1 MASNEEQRKQ
11 QLVDALAAQAKVRV
25 SSGDAAAVEE
35 WIRQYYRLVS
45 PDDMVYTE
53 PETLLGGALTL
64 WQLAAQ
70 RMPGT
75 AIVRIFNPTVEKE
88 GWTLNHTVVEIVN
101 DDMPF
106 LVDSVTAE
114 FGRVDR
120 NIHVVTH
127 PVMTVYRDAAGHRV
141 GIAHEGSAPPAGA
154 VAVQESYMHVEVDQE
169 TSAGDLE
176 TMRRN
181 VESVLSDVRAAV
193 TDWQPM
199 QKRLVEVI
207 EGIQKS
213 SAPTPKDELDE
224 AVEFLRWL
232 ADNNFVFLGYRRYS
246 FHSEKGEDFLR
257 IVDGSG
263 LGVLRN
269 VRQES
274 KERGQNAFSP
284 EFSAFARN
292 RELLIVAKAN
302 SRATVHRPVHMDRI
316 GIKYFDDKGNLL
328 GEDRFLGLFTSVAY
342 SKSVHDI
349 PLLRRKT
356 SRMVERAGLGATSH
370 DGKALAQILE
380 TLPRDEMF
388 QVTEDQLFE
397 ISMGVLQLQE
407 RQRIAVFVRRD
418 VFERFV
424 SCLVY
429 VPRDRYNTE
438 VREKIKAIL
447 AEEFSG
453 PVTAFYTQITDS
465 PLARGHFIVRTEPGK
480 VPQYDLKRI
489 EARVANAART
499 WSDNLRLE
507 LIERHGEEKGIEVC
521 KRFADAFP
529 IGYQEYFSAEEAVAD
544 INGIEA
550 LLANGELQVELY
562 ERQFSHGTEL
572 RCKLIH
578 GGDVLTLSEM
588 VPHFENMGLK
598 VSIVLPFDVSVPGVA
613 TSVHIRDFQ
622 LETSGFPIDIN
633 AIREL
638 FREAM
643 RRVWKGEMEDDGF
656 NRLVVRAGLAWHEVV
671 ILRAYTKYLRQT
683 GIAFSQQYMEQTVAN
698 HPSIAADLVRLFNL
712 TFDPSLTSEQR
723 AVAADIRKQ
732 IGEGLEEITNADEDR
747 ILRRYLNLIDSTLRT
762 NCFQRG
768 PNGERKEYLSFKFDS
783 KKVAELP
790 SPRPMVEI
798 SVYSTRME
806 GVHLRGGKVARGGI
820 RWSDRREDFRTEV
833 LGLVKAQMVKNVVI
847 VPVGSKGGFV
857 LKRPPV
863 GRDEFQRE
871 GVECYKTLLR
881 GMLDITD
888 NYAGTSVIPP
898 RDVVRLDGDD
908 PYLVVA
914 ADKGTA
920 TFSDIANG
928 VSKDYGFWLGD
939 AFASGGSV
947 GYDHKKMGITA
958 KGAWEAV
965 KRHFREHGTG
975 IDIQT
980 TDFTCVGVGDMAG
993 DVFGNGM
1000 LLSRHTKLLGAF
1012 NHMHVFVDPDPDPA
1026 KSFAERERLFNL
1038 PRSTWADYNAELLS
1052 KGGAIFER
1060 KSKSITVS
1068 DEVKRCFGLESNHTT
1083 PTDLIRTMLKA
1094 DVDLLWL
1101 GGIGTYVKASDETD
1115 ADARDRANDAL
1126 RVDATELRCKVV
1138 GEGANL
1144 GCTQRG
1150 RIEFSLAGRQRG
1162 AGRINTDAIDNS
1174 AGVDT
1179 SDHEVNIKILVD
1191 SLVASGELSPERRL
1205 TFLADMTEEV
1215 GRLVLRDNYE
1225 QTQAISASEALGVS
1239 ALDLQSR
1246 YIRSLER
1253 AGRLDRAIEGLPD
1266 DETLAE
1272 RRADDVGLMRSEI
1285 AVLLAYSKIH
1295 LYDELLASDAPDDP
1309 VLAKELVNYFPKP
1322 LQKEFRAGIEKH
1334 RLRRE
1339 IIATCVT
1346 NAMINR
1352 VGPSFLHK
1360 MMEETGRGP
1369 GDVARAYTV
1378 ARDAFDLDALWH
1390 AIEGL
1395 DNKVPAA
1402 IQTTMMLD
1410 IAGLVERSTLW
1421 LLRRYPTLDTATRI
1435 DQFRPRIAALHVG
1448 LSGVLSEADWALVR
1462 AKAHDIEMWGLP
1474 SDLSLRLA
1482 SLQKLAA
1489 AFDIVRMSLD
1499 GGFSSEDVG
1508 RVYFALGQRLQLDRL
1523 YAAASSVSG
1532 DSPWQ
1537 KAAADALLEDAYACH
1552 GRIASKILE
1561 AGGSNRSEAVAA
1573 WLAARPGVMAR
1584 IDQLISDLRGVTS
1597 IDLAMVTVAVRHLRM
1612 LAES

>member
-1 MASNEEQRKQ
+1 MPSSEEQRKQ
-11 QLVDALAAQAKVRV
+11 KLVDSLAAEAKARV
-25 SSGDAAAVEE
+25 PAAEAADAEE
-35 WIRQYYRLVS
+35 WIRQYYRLVA

-53 PETLLGGALTL
+53 PATLLGGAMTL
-64 WQLAAQ
+64 WELAAL
-70 RMPGT
+70 RKPGT
-75 AIVRIFNPTVEKE
+75 AAVRIFNPSVERE
-88 GWTLNHTVVEIVN
+88 GWALNHTVVEIVN

-127 PVMTVYRDAAGHRV
+127 PVVTIYRDASGRRV
-141 GIAHEGSAPPAGA
+141 GLAREGAVPPAGA
-154 VAVQESYMHVEVDQE
+154 TAVQESYMHVEIDQE
-169 TSAGDLE
+169 TSSADLE
-176 TMRRN
+176 TLLRDI
-181 VESVLSDVRAAV
+181 ESVLADVRAAV
-193 TDWQPM
+193 TDWRPM
-199 QKRLVEVI
+199 QKRLVDVI
-207 EGIQKS
+207 EGIEKGN
-213 SAPTPKDELDE
+213 APTPKDELVE
-224 AVEFLRWL
+224 AVAFLRWL
-232 ADNNFVFLGYRRYS
+232 ADNNFVLLGYRRYS
-246 FHSEKGEDFLR
+246 FHTEQGADFLR

-274 KERGQNAFSP
+274 KDRGQYAFSP

-292 RELLIVAKAN
+292 DELLIVAKAN

-328 GEDRFLGLFTSVAY
+328 GEDRFLGLFTSGAY

-349 PLLRRKT
+349 PLLRRKA
-356 SRMVERAGLGATSH
+356 SRTLDRAGLGATSH

-388 QVTEDQLFE
+388 QITEDQLFE

-407 RQRIAVFVRRD
+407 RQRIALFVRKD

-438 VREKIKAIL
+438 VREKIRVIL
-447 AEEFSG
+447 EEEFGG
-453 PVTAFYTQITDS
+453 PVTAAYTQITDS
-465 PLARGHFIVRTEPGK
+465 PLARGHFIVRTEQGN
-480 VPQYDLKRI
+480 VPQYDVRRV

-507 LIERHGEEKGIEVC
+507 LIERHGEEKGIEVW
-521 KRFADAFP
+521 KRFSDAFP
-529 IGYQEYFSAEEAVAD
+529 AGYQEYFSAEEAVAD

-562 ERQFSHGTEL
+562 ERQLRQGNEL

-578 GGDVLTLSEM
+578 GGEVLTLSEM
-588 VPHFENMGLK
+588 IPHFENMGLR
-598 VSIVLPFDVSVPGVA
+598 VSLVLPFDVAVPGA
-613 TSVHIRDFQ
+613 KTSVHIRDLQ
-622 LETSGFPIDIN
+622 LETNGFAIDID
-633 AIREL
+633 AIREN

-643 RRVWKGEMEDDGF
+643 RRVWKREMEDDGF
-656 NRLVVRAGLAWHEVV
+656 NRLVVQAGLAWHEVV
-671 ILRAYTKYLRQT
+671 VLRAYTKYLRQT
-683 GIAFSQQYMEQTVAN
+683 GIAFSQQYMEQTVSN
-698 HPSIAADLVRLFNL
+698 HPAIVANLVRLFSV
-712 TFDPSLTSEQR
+712 TFDPSLDALQR
-723 AVAADIRKQ
+723 GEATKIRKE
-732 IGEGLEEITNADEDR
+732 IAEGLEEITNADEDR

-762 NCFQRG
+762 NCFQKG
-768 PNGERKEYLSFKFDS
+768 PNGERKDYLSFKFDS
-783 KKVAELP
+783 KNVAELP
-790 SPRPMVEI
+790 SPRPMFEI

-820 RWSDRREDFRTEV
+820 RWSDRREDFRTEI

-857 LKRPPV
+857 LKHPPA
-863 GRDEFQRE
+863 GREEFQRE

-888 NYAGTSVIPP
+888 NYAGTSVVPP
-898 RDVVRLDGDD
+898 RDVVRLDADD

-928 VSKDYGFWLGD
+928 VSKEYGFWLGD

-965 KRHFREHGTG
+965 KRHFREHGKG

-980 TDFTCVGVGDMAG
+980 TDFTCIGVGDMAG

-1012 NHMHVFVDPDPDPA
+1012 NHMHVFLDPNPDPA
-1026 KSFAERERLFNL
+1026 TSFAERERLFNL
-1038 PRSTWADYNAELLS
+1038 PRSTWADYDASVLS

-1060 KSKSITVS
+1060 KAKSISVS
-1068 DEVKRCFGLESNHTT
+1068 DEVKACFGLESNQIA
-1083 PTDLIRTMLKA
+1083 PNDMIRTMLKA
-1094 DVDLLWL
+1094 GVDLLWL
-1101 GGIGTYVKASDETD
+1101 GGIGTYVKASDETH

-1150 RIEFSLAGRQRG
+1150 RIEFALVGRHVG

-1191 SLVASGELSPERRL
+1191 SLVASGELSTERRL
-1205 TFLADMTEEV
+1205 ALLAEMTDEV
-1215 GRLVLRDNYE
+1215 GHLVLRDNYE
-1225 QTQAISASEALGVS
+1225 QTQAISAAEALGVS
-1239 ALDLQSR
+1239 ALDVQSR

-1266 DETLAE
+1266 DETLVE
-1272 RRADDVGLMRSEI
+1272 RRAEDLGLMRSEI

-1309 VLAKELVNYFPKP
+1309 VLARELVSYFPKP
-1322 LQKEFRAGIEKH
+1322 LQNEFHTGIEKH

-1346 NAMINR
+1346 NSMINR
-1352 VGPSFLHK
+1352 VGPTFLFR

-1369 GDVARAYTV
+1369 GEVARAYTI
-1378 ARDAFDLDALWH
+1378 ARDAFDLEALWR

-1395 DNKVPAA
+1395 DNRVPAA
-1402 IQTTMMLD
+1402 IQTSMMLE

-1421 LLRRYPTLDTATRI
+1421 LLRMYAALDTATRI
-1435 DQFRPRIAALHVG
+1435 EQFRPRIAALHIG
-1448 LSGVLSEADWALVR
+1448 LSGVLGELSWSQVR
-1462 AKAHDIEMWGLP
+1462 EKAHEIEMWGLP
-1474 SDLSLRLA
+1474 TDLALRLA

-1508 RVYFALGQRLQLDRL
+1508 RVYFALGQRLHLDRL
-1523 YAAASSVSG
+1523 YAAASGVGG

-1552 GRIASKILE
+1552 GRITSRILE
-1561 AGGSNRSEAVAA
+1561 KSDASRPDAVTA
-1573 WLAARPGVMAR
+1573 WLAARPVNMAR
-1584 IDQLISDLRGVTS
+1584 IDQLINDLRGVGT
-1597 IDLAMVTVAVRHLRM
+1597 IDLAMVTVAVRHLRA
-1612 LAES
+1612 LADS

>member
-11 QLVDALAAQAKVRV
+11 QLIDSLARQARMRLSQTEATDA
-25 SSGDAAAVEE
+25 EE
-35 WIRQYYRLVS
+35 WVRQYYRLVS
-45 PDDMVYTE
+45 PDDMVYTQ
-53 PETLLGGALTL
+53 PETLLGGAMTL
-64 WQLAAQ
+64 WQLAET
-70 RMPGT
+70 RKPGE
-75 AIVRIFNPTVEKE
+75 AIVRIFNPSQERE
-88 GWTLNHTVVEIVN
+88 GWTLNHTVVEIAN

-114 FGRVDR
+114 FSRLDR
-120 NIHVVTH
+120 NVHVVIH
-127 PVMTVYRDAAGHRV
+127 PVFSIYRDASGRRV
-141 GIAHEGSAPPAGA
+141 GLARDGVTAPAGA
-154 VAVQESYMHVEVDQE
+154 TLVQESYMHVEIDQE
-169 TSAGDLE
+169 TSEADLASI
-176 TMRRN
+176 RKD
-181 VESVLSDVRAAV
+181 VASVLEDVRAAV

-199 QKRLVEVI
+199 RRRLLEVI
-207 EGIQKS
+207 EGVVRS
-213 SAPTPKDELDE
+213 HAPTPKDELDE
-224 AVEFLRWL
+224 SVEFLRWL
-232 ADNNFVFLGYRRYS
+232 ADNNFVLIGYRRYT
-246 FHSEKGEDFLR
+246 FHSEEGKDFLR

-269 VRQES
+269 VRAES
-274 KERGQNAFSP
+274 KERGVQPFAP

-292 RELLIVAKAN
+292 RDLLIVAKAN
-302 SRATVHRPVHMDRI
+302 SRSTVHRPVHMDRI
-316 GIKYFDDKGNLL
+316 GIKYFDEKGNLL
-328 GEDRFLGLFTSVAY
+328 GEDRFLGLFTSAAY
-342 SKSVHDI
+342 SRSVHEI
-349 PLLRRKT
+349 PLLRHKAKRT
-356 SRMVERAGLGATSH
+356 IERAGLGATSH

-388 QVTEDQLFE
+388 QITEDQLFE
-397 ISMGVLQLQE
+397 IAMGVLQLQE
-407 RQRIAVFVRRD
+407 RQRIALFVRKD
-418 VFERFV
+418 IFERFV

-429 VPRDRYNTE
+429 VPRDRYSSA
-438 VREKIKAIL
+438 VRERIRVIL
-447 AEEFSG
+447 EEEFSG

-465 PLARGHFIVRTEPGK
+465 PLARGHFIVRTAPGK
-480 VPQYDLKRI
+480 VPQFDAKRI

-507 LIERHGEEKGIEVC
+507 LVERHGEEKGIEVC
-521 KRFADAFP
+521 KRYGDAFP
-529 IGYQEYFSAEEAVAD
+529 VAFQERFSAEEAVID
-544 INGIEA
+544 IDGIES
-550 LLANGELQVELY
+550 LLATGELQIDLY
-562 ERQFSHGTEL
+562 ERQLAHGSEL

-578 GGDVLTLSEM
+578 GGEVLTLSEM
-588 VPHFENMGLK
+588 IPHFENMGLK
-598 VSIVLPFDVSVPGVA
+598 VSLVLPFDVNLPAA
-613 TSVHIRDFQ
+613 TTKVHIRDFH
-622 LETSGFPIDIN
+622 LETYGFPIDIEG
-633 AIREL
+633 IRET

-656 NRLVVRAGLAWHEVV
+656 NRLVVQAGLQWHEVV

-683 GIAFSQQYMEQTVAN
+683 GIAFSQQYMEQTATN
-698 HPSIAADLVRLFNL
+698 HPSIAADLVRLFHL
-712 TFDPSLTSEQR
+712 KFDPSLTPEQR
-723 AVAADIRKQ
+723 AEAGGIRKQ
-732 IGEGLEEITNADEDR
+732 IESGLEGITNADEDR
-747 ILRRYLNLIDSTLRT
+747 ILRRYLNLVDSTLRT
-762 NCFQRG
+762 NCYQRDAK
-768 PNGERKEYLSFKFDS
+768 GERKEYLSFKLDS
-783 KKVAELP
+783 KQVAELP
-790 SPRPMVEI
+790 SPRPMFEI
-798 SVYSTRME
+798 FVYSTRME

-857 LKRPPV
+857 LKRPPA
-863 GRDEFQRE
+863 GREEFQRE

-888 NYAGTSVIPP
+888 NFAGASVIPP
-898 RDVVRLDGDD
+898 RDVVRLDPDD

-965 KRHFREHGTG
+965 KRHFREHGAG

-1000 LLSRHTKLLGAF
+1000 LLSRHTKLVGAF
-1012 NHMHVFVDPDPDPA
+1012 NHMHIFVDPDPDPET
-1026 KSFAERERLFNL
+1026 SFAERERLFNL
-1038 PRSTWADYNAELLS
+1038 PRSSWADYSAGVLS
-1052 KGGAIFER
+1052 KGGAIFDR
-1060 KSKSITVS
+1060 KLKSITVS
-1068 DEVKRCFGLESNHTT
+1068 DEVKERFGLESHTLA
-1083 PTDLIRTMLKA
+1083 PNDMIRVMLTA

-1101 GGIGTYVKASDETD
+1101 GGIGTYVKASDETQ

-1150 RIEFSLAGRQRG
+1150 RIEFSLAGRRTG

-1191 SLVASGELSPERRL
+1191 SLVAAGELSAERRL
-1205 TFLADMTEEV
+1205 TLLADMTDEV

-1225 QTQAISASEALGVS
+1225 QTQAISAAEALGVA

-1266 DETLAE
+1266 DETLVE
-1272 RRADDVGLMRSEI
+1272 RRAEGLGLMRSELAI
-1285 AVLLAYSKIH
+1285 LLAYSKIH

-1309 VLAKELVNYFPKP
+1309 VLERELVAYFPKP

-1352 VGPSFLHK
+1352 VGPTFLHQ
-1360 MMEETGRGP
+1360 MMEETGRSP
-1369 GDVARAYTV
+1369 GDVARAYTI
-1378 ARDAFDLDALWH
+1378 ARDAFDLQTLWH
-1390 AIEGL
+1390 AIEAL

-1402 IQTTMMLD
+1402 VQTKMMLE

-1421 LLRRYPTLDTATRI
+1421 LLRRYPVLDTATCI
-1435 DQFRPRIAALHVG
+1435 DQFRPRIAALHIA
-1448 LSGVLSEADWALVR
+1448 LSGVLGEGDWAEVR
-1462 AKAHDIEMWGLP
+1462 TRARDIELGGLP
-1474 SDLSLRLA
+1474 TDLALRLA

-1499 GGFSSEDVG
+1499 GGFSAEDVG

-1523 YAAASSVSG
+1523 YSAARSGGG

-1561 AGGSNRSEAVAA
+1561 AGGSNQSDAVTG

-1584 IDQLISDLRGVTS
+1584 IDQFIGDLRGVAAM
-1597 IDLAMVTVAVRHLRM
+1597 DLAMITVAVRHLRA
-1612 LAES
+1612 LADS